1 MFDPMI
7 IIYIYIYIIVSLILF
22 DLWYTMNDKL
32 QEKWNHKKLTQYK
45 DMIQTQ
51 INIMESNPVMD
62 KKHAKKLKWKFRKIN
77 NLLIYQE
84 AMKELHEEYSK
95 KVGEYL
101 VLYAP
106 VFQVILH
113 SYRKKD
119 SIYKAFLASFLSL
132 YYPFHLNSNSII
144 DEEIMKYVE
153 DNSIY
158 CRENA
163 MLYFYK
169 RGSSTLVINAL
180 KLISDKGLYYNKKLL
195 ANDLLKFSGNQEEL
209 AQKLFQ
215 EFEHFSV
222 DFQVSIVNYL
232 RFSKADLNKEFYQ
245 MLISDEYD
253 KEVDLAMIRYFGSK
267 KYEKVLPYLLELL
280 KNTNK
285 EDVEYKIIATQA
297 IRIYDSK
304 EVRASL
310 IKCIS
315 DDNWYVR
322 KNAANSLYK
331 MKLTKTDMKEI
342 EAIQDKYGM
351 EMIEYTFLSHEA
363 DKKGGQKR

>member
-1 MFDPMI
+1 MI

-32 QEKWNHKKLTQYK
+32 QEKRNHKKLAQYK
-45 DMIQTQ
+45 DIIKTQ
-51 INIMESNPVMD
+51 MNAMDSNPVMN
-62 KKHAKKLKWKFRKIN
+62 KKHVKKLKWKFRKIS

-84 AMKELHEEYSK
+84 AVKELHEEDSK
-95 KVGEYL
+95 KVDEYL

-106 VFQVILH
+106 VFQVTLH
-113 SYRKKD
+113 FYRKKD

-153 DNSIY
+153 DKSIY

-163 MLYFYK
+163 MLYFY
-169 RGSSTLVINAL
+169 RRSSSTLVMNAL
-180 KLISDKGLYYNKKLL
+180 KIISDKGLYYNKKLL
-195 ANDLLKFSGNQEEL
+195 ANDLLKFNGKQEEL

-215 EFEHFSV
+215 EFEHFST

-232 RFSKADLNKEFYQ
+232 RFSKNDLNKEFYH
-245 MLISDEYD
+245 MLISNEYD
-253 KEVDLAMIRYFGSK
+253 KEVNLAMIRYFGSK
-267 KYEKVLPYLLELL
+267 KYEEVLPYLLGLL

-285 EDVEYKIIATQA
+285 EDIEYKIIATQA
-297 IRIYDSK
+297 IKTYDCR
-304 EVRASL
+304 EVRKSL
-310 IKCIS
+310 IRCIS

-322 KNAANSLYK
+322 KNACNSLSK
-331 MKLTKTDMKEI
+331 MKLTKTDIKEI
-342 EAIQDKYGM
+342 EDIQDKYGK
-351 EMIEYTFLSHEA
+351 EMIEYTFLSYVTNKE
-363 DKKGGQKR
+363 GGQKR